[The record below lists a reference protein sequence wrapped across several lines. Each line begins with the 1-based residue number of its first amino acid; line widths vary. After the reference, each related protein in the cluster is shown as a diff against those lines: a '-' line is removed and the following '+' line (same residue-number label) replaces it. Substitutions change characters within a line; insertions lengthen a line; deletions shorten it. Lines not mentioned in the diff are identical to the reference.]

1 MTMADSLL
9 ESSALSAFFGSVAT
23 MLSAGMQ
30 TDEAVLMLAEN
41 REKSQFKDVCDQ
53 VYHGL
58 IEGKKLSESMS
69 DTRAFPRFS
78 VDMVKTGE
86 KSGRIESVLRNLDMY
101 YSEEHRTFQKLR
113 SSATYPATLLCI
125 MAVIL
130 AITVAVILPV
140 FTDVYSSMAGSLT
153 TGSSGMVNASII
165 IGWLSLGITVV
176 CAIAALF
183 LAIASRTQS
192 GRQYVLSV
200 FEHLPST
207 SGAMYQLALSRFT
220 SALSTHI
227 SSGTNSEV
235 AMIQATETVEH
246 KKLRARLDKACKDM
260 SSIENPRSLAQ
271 AITENGIFE
280 PLYAR
285 MLNVGMRSGSV
296 DIVLANLSDIF
307 FDDASAQ
314 IDRIIDRVE
323 PMLAALLTVAVGAT
337 LISVMLPLIGIMGS
351 IG

>member
-1 MTMADSLL
+1 MADSLL
-9 ESSALSAFFGSVAT
+9 ESSAISAFCGSIAT

-41 REKSQFKDVCDQ
+41 RDKSRFKDVCDQ

-58 IEGKKLSESMS
+58 ISGEKLSDAMNA
-69 DTRAFPRFS
+69 THAFPKFA

-101 YSEEHRTFQKLR
+101 YSEEDRTFQKLR
-113 SSATYPATLLCI
+113 SSATYPAALLCV
-125 MAVIL
+125 MTVIL
-130 AITVAVILPV
+130 AITVIVILPV
-140 FTDVYSSMAGSLT
+140 FTDVYSNMAGSLT

-165 IGWLSLGITVV
+165 IGWISLGITIV
-176 CAIAALF
+176 CAVAALF
-183 LAIASRTQS
+183 LAFSSRTQA
-192 GRQYVLSV
+192 GRQRVLKL
-200 FEHLPST
+200 FEHMPTT
-207 SGAMYQLALSRFT
+207 SRAMYQLALSRFT

-227 SSGTNSEV
+227 SSGTNPEI
-235 AMIQATETVEH
+235 AMNQATETVNH
-246 KKLRARLDKACKDM
+246 SLLRARLQKACNDM
-260 SSIENPRSLAQ
+260 NDLQDPRSLAQ
-271 AITENGIFE
+271 AITENNILE

-285 MLNVGMRSGSV
+285 MLNVGVRSGTI
-296 DIVLANLSDIF
+296 DIVLANLSDLF

-314 IDRIIDRVE
+314 IDRILDRVE
-323 PMLAALLTVAVGAT
+323 PLLAALLTIAVGAT